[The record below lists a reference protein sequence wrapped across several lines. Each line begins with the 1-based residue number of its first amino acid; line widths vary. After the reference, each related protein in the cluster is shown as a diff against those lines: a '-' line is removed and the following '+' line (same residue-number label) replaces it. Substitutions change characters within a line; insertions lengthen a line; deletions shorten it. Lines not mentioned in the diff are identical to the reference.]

1 MTKDLKNSSDLGFIE
16 FVPAGEFVSS
26 DAFVGRQ
33 AFGKDETAETDTLSP
48 TARLE
53 DMPPVFRELADP
65 KLPELSKEDRARL
78 QMQSPNR
85 LFFYWSVGSN
95 PFQKLNKALGSQTAS
110 YSLVLK
116 LVDLKRDLEEIV
128 PVDSSGSR
136 WFEVEADSEYRA
148 EIGFYAP
155 NRPYVRALFSNTVKT
170 PRKTPSPRVDSE
182 ADWAIRAARFARVLE
197 VAGFSQDAFD
207 VALAGDDTRSS
218 DAATHAAFSDLV
230 DEPNFEAV
238 GIEADE
244 MRCAMLLLASGLSLE
259 ALRWKISP
267 SLFAILQKRAG
278 SLSGQCFERTIRY
291 RSRRVYRRGSR
302 TRRVWRKRDQFS
314 ETPENPANAAK
325 AATGKFLVQK
335 PAFRRRVVIAGRLT
349 VRRTLCRP
357 VTSVSFFMLT
367 CRLSGI
373 PNTPNF
379 WKRIGCTKP

>member
-1 MTKDLKNSSDLGFIE
+1 MTKDSKNSSDLDFIE

-33 AFGKDETAETDTLSP
+33 GFAKDETADTDTLSP

-85 LFFYWSVGSN
+85 LFFYWRVGSN

-116 LVDLKRDLEEIV
+116 LVDLKRELEEIV

-136 WFEVEADSEYRA
+136 WFEVEADSEYRV

-182 ADWAIRAARFARVLE
+182 ADWAIPAERFARVLE

-230 DEPNFEAV
+230 DKPNFEAV

-244 MRCAMLLLASGLSLE
+244 IRYAMLLLASGLSLE

-267 SLFAILQKRAG
+267 SLFAILQKQAG
-278 SLSGQCFERTIRY
+278 SLSSEKAISVLKERFDIE
-291 RSRRVYRRGSR
+291 VEEFAEEEVGPAVFGSS
-302 TRRVWRKRDQFS
+302 VINFPKRLK
-314 ETPENPANAAK
+314 T
-325 AATGKFLVQK
+325 
-335 PAFRRRVVIAGRLT
+335 
-349 VRRTLCRP
+349 RRTLPKPQP
-357 VTSVSFFMLT
+357 VSSSF
-367 CRLSGI
+367 RIPPSG
-373 PNTPNF
+373 
-379 WKRIGCTKP
+379 GVL